1 MLGDP
6 WGSSWQV
13 PHEHSG
19 PRLARKEGTLV
30 LVTSAA
36 ILILA
41 SFLRLLLCG

>member
-6 WGSSWQV
+6 RGGSWQV
-13 PHEHSG
+13 PSRSG

-36 ILILA
+36 ILIL
-41 SFLRLLLCG
+41 CG